1 MAKIIALGYGNSAL
15 SLALTGVPVEESY
28 SQETVESRLAELL
41 ESDYDIVVVDEHWR
55 DGFSEYMG
63 IQLSRHAGTP
73 LVIFCPSFSEE
84 DPGTDAYINAIV
96 KPAVGFEIRLD

>member
-1 MAKIIALGYGNSAL
+1 MAKILALAHGNSAL
-15 SLALTGVPVEESY
+15 SLALTGVTVEDLASQTSVEE
-28 SQETVESRLAELL
+28 RLRDLL
-41 ESDYDIVVVDEHWR
+41 ASDYDIVIVDEHWR
-55 DGFSEYMG
+55 ENFSEWM
-63 IQLSRHAGTP
+63 QLQLGRHKGAP

>member
-1 MAKIIALGYGNSAL
+1 MAKIIALAYGNSAL
-15 SLALTGVPVEESY
+15 SIALTGVSVEELA
-28 SQETVESRLAELL
+28 SQSSVEERLRDLL
-41 ESDYDIVVVDEHWR
+41 TSDYDIVIVDEHWR
-55 DGFSEYMG
+55 NNFSEWM
-63 IQLSRHAGTP
+63 QLHLGRHKGAP